1 MKAIKQLTNLSSK
14 TKEQYI
20 YYLTRINDG
29 KLPTSASIYF
39 DVEKLKD
46 KIKNFNDPSKM
57 LIVNA
62 IMTLLS
68 KYKSIKYV
76 NTYKTYKKYR
86 DELIE
91 RKKSPNINHQ
101 TNDDPDEINQKQTE
115 PDEKPVSDK
124 LVSGKMNF
132 STNNFHLQPLL
143 ENIRNPLNRFIYALY
158 TLQVP
163 RRSQDYYAME
173 IIKTQNDVPEMPILN
188 YLCEDD
194 KCFVFAKYKTSAIYK
209 VQVIPISDELWTEY
223 QRYKP
228 SRSEKNN
235 RLLQKENGDPVDNNQ
250 FLSYRL
256 NTILGKGK
264 SVNYL
269 RHKYVRDKLS
279 NEHKN
284 IEEVAT
290 KMGHSFGVNNYYYNS
305 V

>member
-91 RKKSPNINHQ
+91 RKKSPNI
-101 TNDDPDEINQKQTE
+101 TE
-115 PDEKPVSDK
+115 SDK
-124 LVSGKMNF
+124 LVDRKMNF
-132 STNNFHLQPLL
+132 STNNFHILPDDINQKQSEPDEKPLL

>member
-91 RKKSPNINHQ
+91 RKKSPTINHQ
-101 TNDDPDEINQKQTE
+101 SNDDPDEINQKQTDT
-115 PDEKPVSDK
+115 DEK
-124 LVSGKMNF
+124 
-132 STNNFHLQPLL
+132 QPLI

-173 IIKTQNDVPEMPILN
+173 IIKTQKDVPEMPILN

-209 VQVIPISDELWTEY
+209 VQVIPISDELWSEY

-228 SRSEKNN
+228 TRSEKNN
-235 RLLQKENGDPVDNNQ
+235 RLLQKENGESIDNNQ
-250 FLSYRL
+250 FISYRL
-256 NTILGKGK
+256 NSVLGKGK

>member
-101 TNDDPDEINQKQTE
+101 TNDDPVEINQKQTE
-115 PDEKPVSDK
+115 PDEK
-124 LVSGKMNF
+124 
-132 STNNFHLQPLL
+132 PLL

-173 IIKTQNDVPEMPILN
+173 IIKTQKDVPEMPILN

-228 SRSEKNN
+228 TRSEKNN
-235 RLLQKENGDPVDNNQ
+235 RLLQKENGESIDNNQ
-250 FLSYRL
+250 FISYRL
-256 NTILGKGK
+256 NSVLGKGK
-264 SVNYL
+264 AVNYL
-269 RHKYVRDKLS
+269 RHKYVRDRLS
-279 NEHKN
+279 KEHKC
-284 IEEVAT
+284 IEEVAE
-290 KMGHSFGVNNYYYNS
+290 KMGHSVGINNYYFNN
-305 V
+305 

>member
-101 TNDDPDEINQKQTE
+101 TNDDPVEINQKQTE
-115 PDEKPVSDK
+115 PDEK
-124 LVSGKMNF
+124 
-132 STNNFHLQPLL
+132 PLL

-173 IIKTQNDVPEMPILN
+173 IVKSQKDVPEMPILN

>member
-101 TNDDPDEINQKQTE
+101 TNDDPVEINQKQTE
-115 PDEKPVSDK
+115 PDEK
-124 LVSGKMNF
+124 
-132 STNNFHLQPLL
+132 PLL

-173 IIKTQNDVPEMPILN
+173 IVKSQKDVPEMPILN

-228 SRSEKNN
+228 TRSEKNN